1 MSDILKAVLVL
12 KNGSV
17 FYGKGFG
24 SVTTK
29 TGELVFNTSMVGY
42 QEALTDPSYAGQI
55 LLMTYPLVGNYG
67 TNTDDFESDKIHA
80 EAFVLREDDQV
91 TYHRKTTKTLD
102 EFLKE
107 NNTPGISG
115 IDTRA
120 IVKQVRSEG
129 VMPALIKT
137 YETNET
143 VDVKKLLDELNFN
156 YSSINFVEKVTTKKP
171 VIYGKENEKAI
182 VLIDYGV
189 KMNIIRELIKRK
201 IKVILMPSY
210 SSFEDVISHEPAGI
224 FLSNGPGDP
233 QMLAKEHTV
242 IKKLIEKDY
251 PIMGICLGHQ
261 LLAHALGGKTYKM
274 KFGHRGSN
282 HPVLDSIKNK
292 VVMTTQNHGY
302 AVKEEGLPEEY
313 EITHINV
320 NDKTIEG
327 MHHRT
332 KNVFS
337 VQYHPEACP
346 GPNDSKYL
354 FDDFVKML
362 D

>member
-1 MSDILKAVLVL
+1 MSNNLKAVLVL
-12 KNGSV
+12 KNGSI
-17 FYGKGFG
+17 FYGNGFG
-24 SVTTK
+24 VVAQK

-67 TNTDDFESDKIHA
+67 TNETDFESDKVHL
-80 EAFVLREDDQV
+80 EGFVLREDDEV

-102 EFLKE
+102 TFLKE

-120 IVKQVRSEG
+120 IVRQVRSEG
-129 VMPALIKT
+129 VMPAIIKT
-137 YETNET
+137 YQSNET
-143 VDVKKLLDELNFN
+143 VDVKKLIEELNFN
-156 YSSINFVEKVTTKKP
+156 YSAVNFVEKVSIKEPK
-171 VIYGKENEKAI
+171 VYGKESDRTV
-182 VLIDYGV
+182 VLIDYGA
-189 KMNIIRELIKRK
+189 KLNIIRELVKRNL
-201 IKVILMPSY
+201 KVIVVPHNT
-210 SSFEDVISHEPAGI
+210 SFEKICAYTPLGV

-233 QMLAKEHTV
+233 KMLTNEHAV
-242 IKKLIEKDY
+242 IRKLIENNY

-261 LLAHALGGKTYKM
+261 LIGHALGGTTYKM

-282 HPVLDSIKNK
+282 QPVLDKIRNK

-302 AVKEEGLPEEY
+302 AVDNTKIPDDLEL
-313 EITHINV
+313 THVNINDGT
-320 NDKTIEG
+320 NEG
-327 MHHRT
+327 MRH
-332 KNVFS
+332 KSKKVFS

-354 FDDFVKML
+354 FDDFVKNL
-362 D
+362 L